1 MKKAIEATNQEFE
14 SSSSRTPEYLAWHRL
29 FKREFTK
36 LLESKGM
43 TGIEFSKPN
52 HFDMSGFFTDAKNQI
67 WYFRVEDIRWSKDK
81 MLIRT
86 AQHYKDYTGGK
97 NEYVPLDGTHEDFE
111 AGFDYILKSE
121 NFRRFQH

>member
-52 HFDMSGFFTDAKNQI
+52 HFDMSGFFKDGGKDQI
-67 WYFRVEDIRWSKDK
+67 WYFSVSDVRWSKES

-86 AQHYKDYTGGK
+86 AQHYKDYTGGH
-97 NEYVPLDGTHEDFE
+97 NCFAPLSSPERFIEAFE
-111 AGFDYILKSE
+111 RIVC
-121 NFRRFQH
+121 R